1 MPNQP
6 AGRVG
11 PGIAP
16 QTPAE
21 RYLESLQQR
30 VYQSLGLTADDCQRR
45 ELAGQQVILPARLQ
59 QKALELSDP
68 EFHEYRAALLEG
80 LTRDEQAPRPT
91 RFERPHQYS
100 ILRDLKAAIERAA
113 TRLGVDLPVT
123 PVIGTLPTRQLEPL
137 MLPVP
142 GTIDEVV
149 LVVDGQLLTYANLLA
164 KAVAQALP
172 VDTFDGA
179 AEGWPETGG
188 WDALVDPD
196 GAATRRFLELMFAAV
211 SSTPGHAPSYLPE
224 TSYEHVAGDL
234 CESMELFLVGREY
247 ARLCEG
253 DHLLARPQ
261 PRVAHGETFEAL
273 AWTGE
278 QEEKA
283 DCLGLAL
290 MLVAADD
297 NGQSLRWAYWSAD
310 VLLESFGL
318 IRRTHDLLACQAAE
332 FFVAPPVNPYDT
344 RRRLLREM
352 MLQWEGGHLAVSFA
366 DAMRP
371 VMRVLGDR
379 LEAALCDLRFGT
391 AVRH

>member
-1 MPNQP
+1 MTNQSRP
-6 AGRVG
+6 GRTDLV
-11 PGIAP
+11 P
-16 QTPAE
+16 QTTAE

-30 VYQSLGLTADDCQRR
+30 VYQSLGLTAEDCQRR
-45 ELAGQQVILPARLQ
+45 ELAGQQVVLPARLQ
-59 QKALELSDP
+59 QKALELSDL

-91 RFERPHQYS
+91 RYERPHQYS
-100 ILRDLKAAIERAA
+100 ILRDLKAAIERAT
-113 TRLGVDLPVT
+113 TRLGVDLPIT

-142 GTIDEVV
+142 GTTDEVV

-172 VDTFDGA
+172 LDSLDGA
-179 AEGWPETGG
+179 GDGWPEAAD
-188 WDALVDPD
+188 WDHLVDPD
-196 GAATRRFLELMFAAV
+196 GTATRRFLELMFAAV
-211 SSTPGHAPSYLPE
+211 SSTPGNAPSYLPE
-224 TSYEHVAGDL
+224 ATYEQIAGDL

-247 ARLCEG
+247 ARISEG
-253 DHLLARPQ
+253 DHLLARSQ
-261 PRVAHGETFEAL
+261 RRVAHGETFDAL

-278 QEEKA
+278 QEERA

-297 NGQSLRWAYWSAD
+297 LGQSLRWAYWSAD
-310 VLLESFGL
+310 LLLESFGL
-318 IRRTHDLLACQAAE
+318 IHRTHVLLGCQASE
-332 FFVAPPVNPYDT
+332 YFTLPVANPYDT

-352 MLQWEGGHLAVSFA
+352 MLKWEGGHLVVAFA

-371 VMRVLGDR
+371 VMRVLGER
-379 LEAALCDLRFGT
+379 LEAALCDLRFGS

>member
-1 MPNQP
+1 MSNQP
-6 AGRVG
+6 AGRLR
-11 PGIAP
+11 PGTVP

-30 VYQSLGLTADDCQRR
+30 VYRSLGLTADDCQRR
-45 ELAGQQVILPARLQ
+45 ELVGQQAILPARLQ

-80 LTRDEQAPRPT
+80 LARDEQAPRPT
-91 RFERPHQYS
+91 PFERPHQYS
-100 ILRDLKAAIERAA
+100 ILRDLQAAIERAA
-113 TRLGVDLPVT
+113 LRLDVELPVT

-142 GTIDEVV
+142 GTADEVV
-149 LVVDGQLLTYANLLA
+149 LVVDGQLLTYANLLG

-172 VDTFDGA
+172 LASFDEAVD
-179 AEGWPETGG
+179 GWPEAGD
-188 WDALVDPD
+188 WDDLVDLD
-196 GAATRRFLELMFAAV
+196 GTATRRFLELMFASI
-211 SSTPGHAPSYLPE
+211 SSTPGNAPSYLPE
-224 TSYEHVAGDL
+224 TSYEQVAGDL

-253 DHLLARPQ
+253 DHLSARPQ

-278 QEEKA
+278 QEERA

-310 VLLESFGL
+310 VLLQSFGL
-318 IRRTHDLLACQAAE
+318 IRRTHDLLACQAPE

-352 MLQWEGGHLAVSFA
+352 MLQWEGGHLAVAFA

-371 VMRVLGDR
+371 VMRVLGER
-379 LEAALCDLRFGT
+379 LEAAVCDLRFGT
-391 AVRH
+391 AIRH